1 MAALLSRSG
10 ADGKPY
16 GNPGLPVNETL
27 TCSVGACSIS
37 YVLSYGQVENRMVGN
52 ENNLDIMRRKAREL
66 ITQRHPHPL
75 FDETYVWGRTRKRM
89 VGQGSCES
97 GGIVIRKPVDAR
109 FK

>member
-37 YVLSYGQVENRMVGN
+37 YVLSYGQVENRMVGS
-52 ENNLDIMRRKAREL
+52 ENNLDIMRRKAQEL
-66 ITQRHPHPL
+66 IVERHPHPA
-75 FDETYVWGRTRKRM
+75 FDETYVWGGPEK
-89 VGQGSCES
+89 GWLDKEA
-97 GGIVIRKPVDAR
+97 AR
-109 FK
+109 AAGL

>member
-37 YVLSYGQVENRMVGN
+37 YVLSYGQVENRIVGK
-52 ENNLDIMRRKAREL
+52 ENNLDIMRRKAQEL
-66 ITQRHPHPL
+66 ITERHPHPL
-75 FDETYVWGRTRKRM
+75 FDETYVWGGPEK
-89 VGQGSCES
+89 GWLDKEA
-97 GGIVIRKPVDAR
+97 AR
-109 FK
+109 AAGL